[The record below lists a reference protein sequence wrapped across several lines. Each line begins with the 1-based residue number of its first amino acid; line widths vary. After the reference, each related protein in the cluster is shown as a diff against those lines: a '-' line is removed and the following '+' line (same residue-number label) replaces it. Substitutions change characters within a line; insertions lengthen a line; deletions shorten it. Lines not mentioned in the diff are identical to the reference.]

1 MGRNAL
7 AVALR
12 YAGPL
17 GMLKGLGEANPPKF
31 YSPCE
36 VCYYIATRKK
46 EELGQLT
53 AESFIKRGPWGDV
66 AWDVVAFYV
75 WIALMLYVYNE
86 VYPIVSR
93 RALLYFLATAGAAAG
108 AAAALL

>member
-1 MGRNAL
+1 LPEAAWFTIFGNIDRESLVDIVDERGRNAL

-17 GMLKGLGEANPPKF
+17 GMLKALGEANPPKF

-46 EELGQLT
+46 EELG
-53 AESFIKRGPWGDV
+53 
-66 AWDVVAFYV
+66 
-75 WIALMLYVYNE
+75 
-86 VYPIVSR
+86 
-93 RALLYFLATAGAAAG
+93 
-108 AAAALL
+108 

>member
-1 MGRNAL
+1 VSVVKIVYRMGRNAL

-36 VCYYIATRKK
+36 VCYYIATREK
-46 EELGQLT
+46 EELKQLT
-53 AESFIKRGPWGDV
+53 AESLLSAVFGRRG
-66 AWDVVAFYV
+66 
-75 WIALMLYVYNE
+75 M
-86 VYPIVSR
+86 
-93 RALLYFLATAGAAAG
+93 
-108 AAAALL
+108 

>member
-1 MGRNAL
+1 
-7 AVALR
+7 
-12 YAGPL
+12 
-17 GMLKGLGEANPPKF
+17 MLKGLGEANPPKF

-36 VCYYIATRKK
+36 VCYYVATRKK
-46 EELGQLT
+46 EELAQLT
-53 AESFIKRGPWGDV
+53 AESLLSAVFGGDV

-75 WIALMLYVYNE
+75 WSALMLYVYNE

-93 RALLYFLATAGAAAG
+93 RALLYFLAVAGAAAG

>member
-1 MGRNAL
+1 VDILYERVRNAL

-17 GMLKGLGEANPPKF
+17 GMLKGLGGANLPKF

-46 EELGQLT
+46 EELVQLT
-53 AESFIKRGPWGDV
+53 VESLFSVVFGEMWRG
-66 AWDVVAFYV
+66 
-75 WIALMLYVYNE
+75 MLLRSTSGR
-86 VYPIVSR
+86 P
-93 RALLYFLATAGAAAG
+93 
-108 AAAALL
+108 

>member
-1 MGRNAL
+1 LPEAAWFTIFGNIDRESLVDIVDERGRNAL

-53 AESFIKRGPWGDV
+53 AESLLSAVFGETWRG
-66 AWDVVAFYV
+66 
-75 WIALMLYVYNE
+75 MLLRSTSGT
-86 VYPIVSR
+86 P
-93 RALLYFLATAGAAAG
+93 
-108 AAAALL
+108 